1 MLRTQ
6 ELKYNNHLS
15 TLKKCEHCIIYI
27 NNKIGIVRHALIK
40 KVLSFRGWGGFK
52 MKKLISIISI
62 VILSLIVISCIY
74 QNYNQN
80 LKNENQELKDKMAK
94 LEKSVDYYKEK
105 ELRQNQ
111 LIIDYVETKDK
122 VRFIEKENKL
132 LALPQDD
139 SKIFRDIQ
147 KNTLAK
153 VIDKGIVEGV
163 PWIYIQIPVYD
174 SLCNNKGWIKEND
187 TFLYTED
194 KIKLVQS
201 DVAIKAGAEVYK
213 TFKFEDIKKTIPVKL
228 VAEDSGRL
236 EEKVNGYCRISQAGG
251 VNVWVKESSV
261 IYPAI
266 NTNLF

>member
-1 MLRTQ
+1 M
-6 ELKYNNHLS
+6 K
-15 TLKKCEHCIIYI
+15 YI
-27 NNKIGIVRHALIK
+27 N
-40 KVLSFRGWGGFK
+40 
-52 MKKLISIISI
+52 KLVSIISI
-62 VILSLIVISCIY
+62 VILSLLVIGCIY
-74 QNYNQN
+74 QNSNYD
-80 LKNENQELKDKMAK
+80 QELKDKIAK
-94 LEKSVDYYKEK
+94 LEKSVDYYKTK
-105 ELRQNQ
+105 ELKQNQ
-111 LIIDYVETKDK
+111 LIIDYVETEDK

-139 SKIFRDIQ
+139 SIIFRDIQ

-153 VIDKGIVEGV
+153 VIDKGIVEDV

-187 TFLYTED
+187 TVLYTED
-194 KIKLVQS
+194 KVKLVQS